1 MPGPIILRGEI
12 MRPIGPKESLPDPAA
27 AELVNGIRSEHGKAK
42 HFEGQAHYHQ
52 DMAEDA
58 LDRIIKLAKK
68 LKDEHGPSP
77 ERRAKMVEEIE
88 EKIAARKEARE
99 NESWQLADEI
109 RDELAEEGIELMD
122 KAWGTIWRVD

>member
-88 EKIAARKEARE
+88 EKLQEY
-99 NESWQLADEI
+99 QDQTDQMDEMFGHAYE
-109 RDELAEEGIELMD
+109 ELQSYY
-122 KAWGTIWRVD
+122 R